1 MVSVSRPTVSTKK
14 PGPNPLPS
22 VISLSPQ
29 KVPRHVNRTLALDVS
44 HHARYRQFRRH
55 IDQHVH
61 VIRHDMPFFYPTFF
75 MLRQSVK
82 HLSQM
87 FPYYSIQ
94 LPFPVLRNKY
104 YVIFA
109 LPFCMTKTSVVFHG
123 SFGFVALV
131 GSQTHRTGRLLYKS
145 NFRSLPG
152 IAGGSPI
159 DL

>member
-1 MVSVSRPTVSTKK
+1 MCLQMVSVSRPTVSTKK
-14 PGPNPLPS
+14 TSGPNPLPS
-22 VISLSPQ
+22 VIS
-29 KVPRHVNRTLALDVS
+29 
-44 HHARYRQFRRH
+44 
-55 IDQHVH
+55 
-61 VIRHDMPFFYPTFF
+61 
-75 MLRQSVK
+75 
-82 HLSQM
+82 
-87 FPYYSIQ
+87 YYSIQ
-94 LPFPVLRNKY
+94 LPFSVLRNKY

-109 LPFCMTKTSVVFHG
+109 LPFCMTKISVVFHG

>member
-1 MVSVSRPTVSTKK
+1 MTC
-14 PGPNPLPS
+14 PS
-22 VISLSPQ
+22 SI
-29 KVPRHVNRTLALDVS
+29 
-44 HHARYRQFRRH
+44 
-55 IDQHVH
+55 QHS
-61 VIRHDMPFFYPTFF
+61 F